1 MGCVNPTSTNC
12 FDYFLYVLVF
22 KLMTDLINRNATCK
36 DYNKFSMSILP
47 GNLARRLSIVLV
59 SWQYRSSMLKLCGN
73 SINKPLATIYIYLS
87 MHSFLEIYVCVAYI
101 CIYLCVYIYTY
112 MLYYIY
118 YDILCSMYVYI
129 YYINTSRV
137 DMLGNVNEYI
147 LFFLFIMKT
156 LKFFT

>member
-1 MGCVNPTSTNC
+1 
-12 FDYFLYVLVF
+12 
-22 KLMTDLINRNATCK
+22 
-36 DYNKFSMSILP
+36 
-47 GNLARRLSIVLV
+47 
-59 SWQYRSSMLKLCGN
+59 
-73 SINKPLATIYIYLS
+73 

-129 YYINTSRV
+129 YYINTSGV
-137 DMLGNVNEYI
+137 DMLGNVNECI